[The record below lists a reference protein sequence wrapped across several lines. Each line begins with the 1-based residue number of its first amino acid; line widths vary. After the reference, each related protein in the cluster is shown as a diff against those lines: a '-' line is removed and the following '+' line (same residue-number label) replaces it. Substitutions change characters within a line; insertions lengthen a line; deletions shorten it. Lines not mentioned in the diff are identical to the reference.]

1 MFMKPIKAGQ
11 SWTAYILSSLLE
23 NWSQSRAAG
32 KTPLPALIELAHRLG
47 ISSMSAAAFGSAFG
61 LAEACLGRP
70 LSVKICCSD
79 DLQPGEQALI
89 RMLKATGPIV
99 ADGAAFGAA
108 SGELFDALVVA
119 ATSARRLLAPQEHE
133 LDRLWHTVH
142 VARLSH

>member
-11 SWTAYILSSLLE
+11 GWTAYILSSLLE
-23 NWSQSRAAG
+23 NWSASRASG
-32 KTPLPALIELAHRLG
+32 TTPLPALIQLAHRLG
-47 ISSMSAAAFGSAFG
+47 ISSISAAAFGSAFD

-70 LSVKICCSD
+70 LSVKRCCSD
-79 DLQPGEQALI
+79 DLQAGERVLI
-89 RMLKATGPIV
+89 RMLKAAGPEQG
-99 ADGAAFGAA
+99 DGRAFGAA

-119 ATSARRLLAPQEHE
+119 TTSARRLLAPQEHE